1 MGSRA
6 RRLAEPIGRLLL
18 LGAVVFWWGAI
29 VLPQLIS
36 FTVPEMLPRGALPRH
51 LNPDTEGSLANAVSA
66 ASFAVVALLALGNT
80 SRSLRIQNAQ
90 KNWIAVGGWAA
101 LAVTAAYLTVDEIF
115 DPRTMSVFEGLGQTP
130 FSETYKKDLWIV
142 VFSPLIV
149 AFVVAMGFFVLRG
162 SLSRAVRV
170 VLILGFTTWLLAILH
185 DLNHEP
191 LFEVLVSKRIGRL
204 LEETLEFSGTLL
216 VGLGA
221 AISLWS
227 RQEPASDMFDRF
239 GNRYDRRGRF
249 TSAVWSFD
257 KFVMGAVAI
266 VACIVVVGVLVP
278 YLHKTPLADARAD
291 TNIGAFQIILY
302 DKHSLVQELGVL
314 PAPPSRLDLRIASR
328 VPPDRPGNLIWRVIE
343 AGEGGTG
350 KIFREGRREILAK
363 DHLTWETIGFPPPVE
378 AEGHPLALQLIA
390 DVGPSAHLRIGATK
404 TNRYEE
410 GRLWVDGALS
420 WPDQNIEF
428 VAYSEPDPTRN
439 NPQAMWHIFLSDWR
453 WPALAA
459 DLAIVMALLIFVP
472 ALLIIAAVPRR
483 AAVLAFGFTWSILRR
498 RQTALGG
505 LCEVNPTT
513 FATTPQK
520 ENEVLRR
527 KRQE

>member
-1 MGSRA
+1 MMGSRA

-36 FTVPEMLPRGALPRH
+36 MAFPEVLPWSVFPRH
-51 LNPDTEGSLANAVSA
+51 LNPDSEGSLANAVSA
-66 ASFAVVALLALGNT
+66 FSLAVVALLALGNAV
-80 SRSLRIQNAQ
+80 RGLRNQNAQ
-90 KNWIAVGGWAA
+90 KNRIAIGGWAA

-257 KFVMGAVAI
+257 KFVMGAVAT
-266 VACIVVVGVLVP
+266 VACIVVVGVLTP
-278 YLHKTPLADARAD
+278 HLYKWPLADARAD
-291 TNIGAFQIILY
+291 TLAGAFHMILY
-302 DKHSLVQELGVL
+302 DKHSIVQELGAL

-328 VPPDRPGNLIWRVIE
+328 APPDRPGILVWRVVE
-343 AGEGGTG
+343 VGERGSGH
-350 KIFREGRREILAK
+350 IFREGRKVIPAR
-363 DHLTWETIGFPPPVE
+363 DHLAWETIDIALLVE
-378 AEGHPLALQLIA
+378 AGGRPLALQLIA
-390 DVGPSAHLRIGATK
+390 DVGPDAHLRIGATK
-404 TNRYEE
+404 TNRYEQ
-410 GRLWVDGALS
+410 GRLWVDGALG

-428 VAYSEPDPTRN
+428 VTFSAPELTRSKLL
-439 NPQAMWHIFLSDWR
+439 AMWHAFTSSWR
-453 WPALAA
+453 WPLLFA
-459 DLAIVMALLIFVP
+459 DIAIVMTLLILIP
-472 ALLIIAAVPRR
+472 TLLITAALPQR
-483 AAVLAFGFTWSILRR
+483 AVR
-498 RQTALGG
+498 
-505 LCEVNPTT
+505 
-513 FATTPQK
+513 
-520 ENEVLRR
+520 
-527 KRQE
+527 

>member
-1 MGSRA
+1 MGSRV

-101 LAVTAAYLTVDEIF
+101 LAVTAVYLTVDETV